1 MKATFTYLL
10 ATILTAI
17 SPLVCHGQESAYT
30 KKDSPMKRTL
40 TLMLLTLIVTS
51 TFAQPHE
58 IKRTDRLL
66 TASGLPRYRKGKE
79 ISTPFIEAF
88 RYGMSQEAKRWWTG
102 YYEPNI
108 PYASTKKERKKREEA
123 YDAYEKK
130 RDKMEEQLP
139 CYGHLFLARPSFTP
153 PYGFSYSPKDT
164 ALVYLEQQW
173 NGSKKRKN
181 KKVTLHAHKMK
192 VSEAIYDSIQCLHK
206 LAVYTSVQFDA
217 DYTMLDGTRFHF
229 IWHAFDGDKYA
240 ISSDNGSGT
249 CKRLQ
254 KTFETICTALKDDDP
269 DQLQSLMPTV
279 HELLAHY
286 RTLLLPDVPIDD
298 WDLDATARHRKKQ
311 EES

>member
-1 MKATFTYLL
+1 MKKA
-10 ATILTAI
+10 
-17 SPLVCHGQESAYT
+17 
-30 KKDSPMKRTL
+30 L
-40 TLMLLTLIVTS
+40 TLMLLTLIATS
-51 TFAQPHE
+51 TFAQPLK
-58 IKRTDRLL
+58 IMRTDRLL
-66 TASGLPRYRKGKE
+66 TVSGLPRYRKGKD
-79 ISTPFIEAF
+79 INTPFIEAF

-108 PYASTKKERKKREEA
+108 PYASTEKGRKKREEA

-206 LAVYTSVQFDA
+206 LAVYTSAQFDA

-269 DQLQSLMPTV
+269 DQLQSLIPTV

-286 RTLLLPDVPIDD
+286 RTLLLPDVLIDD
-298 WDLDATARHRKKQ
+298 WDLDATRKTRDDH
-311 EES
+311 

>member
-17 SPLVCHGQESAYT
+17 SPLVCHGQESDYT
-30 KKDSPMKRTL
+30 KKDSPMKKAL
-40 TLMLLTLIVTS
+40 TLMLLTLIVIS
-51 TFAQPHE
+51 TFAQPLK
-58 IKRTDRLL
+58 IMRTDRLL
-66 TASGLPRYRKGKE
+66 TASGLPHYRKGKD
-79 ISTPFIEAF
+79 INTPFIEAF
-88 RYGMSQEAKRWWTG
+88 RYGMSQEAKRWRTG

-108 PYASTKKERKKREEA
+108 PYVSTEKGRKKREEA

-164 ALVYLEQQW
+164 AFVYLEQQW

-181 KKVTLHAHKMK
+181 KKVTLYAHKMK
-192 VSEAIYDSIQCLHK
+192 VSEAIYDSIQSLHK
-206 LAVYTSVQFDA
+206 LAVYTSVQFDP
-217 DYTMLDGTRFHF
+217 DYTMLDGTRYHF
-229 IWHAFDGDKYA
+229 IWSSFPGDKYA
-240 ISSDNGSGT
+240 ISSDNGSPT
-249 CKRLQ
+249 CKQLQ
-254 KTFETICTALKDDDP
+254 KTFENICVALRTDNS

-311 EES
+311 K

>member
-17 SPLVCHGQESAYT
+17 SPLVCHGQESDYT
-30 KKDSPMKRTL
+30 KKDSPMKKAL
-40 TLMLLTLIVTS
+40 TLMLLTLIVIS
-51 TFAQPHE
+51 TFAQPLK
-58 IKRTDRLL
+58 IMRTDRLL
-66 TASGLPRYRKGKE
+66 TASGLPHYRKGKD
-79 ISTPFIEAF
+79 INTPFIEAF
-88 RYGMSQEAKRWWTG
+88 RYGMSQEAKRWRTG

-108 PYASTKKERKKREEA
+108 PYVSTEKGRKKREEA

-164 ALVYLEQQW
+164 AFVYLEQQW

-181 KKVTLHAHKMK
+181 KKVTLYAHKMK

-206 LAVYTSVQFDA
+206 LAVYTSVQFDP
-217 DYTMLDGTRFHF
+217 DYTMLDGTRYHF
-229 IWHAFDGDKYA
+229 IWSSFPGDKYA
-240 ISSDNGSGT
+240 ISSDNGSPT
-249 CKRLQ
+249 CKQLQ
-254 KTFETICTALKDDDP
+254 KTFENICVALRTDNS

-311 EES
+311 K

>member
-1 MKATFTYLL
+1 
-10 ATILTAI
+10 
-17 SPLVCHGQESAYT
+17 
-30 KKDSPMKRTL
+30 
-40 TLMLLTLIVTS
+40 MLLTLIAIS
-51 TFAQPHE
+51 TFAQPLK
-58 IKRTDRLL
+58 IMRTDRLL
-66 TASGLPRYRKGKE
+66 TASGLPHYRKGKD
-79 ISTPFIEAF
+79 INTPFIEAF
-88 RYGMSQEAKRWWTG
+88 RYGMSQEAKRWRTG

-108 PYASTKKERKKREEA
+108 PYVSTEKGRKKREEA

-164 ALVYLEQQW
+164 AFVYLEQQW

-181 KKVTLHAHKMK
+181 KKVTLYAHKMK
-192 VSEAIYDSIQCLHK
+192 VSEAIYDSIQSLHK
-206 LAVYTSVQFDA
+206 LAVYTSVQFDP
-217 DYTMLDGTRFHF
+217 DYTMLDGTRYHF
-229 IWHAFDGDKYA
+229 IWSSFPGDKYA
-240 ISSDNGSGT
+240 ISSDNGSPT
-249 CKRLQ
+249 CKQLQ
-254 KTFETICTALKDDDP
+254 KTFENICVALRTDNS

-311 EES
+311 K

>member
-1 MKATFTYLL
+1 MKKA
-10 ATILTAI
+10 
-17 SPLVCHGQESAYT
+17 
-30 KKDSPMKRTL
+30 L
-40 TLMLLTLIVTS
+40 TLMLLTLIAIS
-51 TFAQPHE
+51 TFAQPRK
-58 IKRTDRLL
+58 IMRTDRLL
-66 TASGLPRYRKGKE
+66 TASGLPRYRKGKD
-79 ISTPFIEAF
+79 INAPFIEAF

-102 YYEPNI
+102 YYDPNI
-108 PYASTKKERKKREEA
+108 PYASTEKGRKKREEA

-153 PYGFSYSPKDT
+153 PYGFSYSPEDT

-206 LAVYTSVQFDA
+206 LAVYTSAQFDP
-217 DYTMLDGTRFHF
+217 DYEMLDGTRFHF

-311 EES
+311 K

>member
-1 MKATFTYLL
+1 MKKA
-10 ATILTAI
+10 
-17 SPLVCHGQESAYT
+17 
-30 KKDSPMKRTL
+30 L
-40 TLMLLTLIVTS
+40 TLMLLTLIATS
-51 TFAQPHE
+51 TFAQPLK
-58 IKRTDRLL
+58 IMRTDRLL
-66 TASGLPRYRKGKE
+66 TASGLPRYRKGKD
-79 ISTPFIEAF
+79 INTPFIEAF

-108 PYASTKKERKKREEA
+108 PYASTEKERKKREKA
-123 YDAYEKK
+123 YNAYEEK
-130 RDKMEEQLP
+130 RDKMTDKYP
-139 CYGHLFLARPSFTP
+139 CYRHLFIARPSFAP
-153 PYGFSYSPKDT
+153 SFGFSYSPKDT
-164 ALVYLEQQW
+164 ALVYLEQRW
-173 NGSKKRKN
+173 DGSKKRKN

-206 LAVYTSVQFDA
+206 LAVYTSAQFDA

-254 KTFETICTALKDDDP
+254 KTFENICVALRADNL
-269 DQLQSLMPTV
+269 DQLQSLMPAV

-298 WDLDATARHRKKQ
+298 WDLDAAVRKRNNQ
-311 EES
+311 

>member
-1 MKATFTYLL
+1 
-10 ATILTAI
+10 
-17 SPLVCHGQESAYT
+17 
-30 KKDSPMKRTL
+30 
-40 TLMLLTLIVTS
+40 MLLTLIAIS
-51 TFAQPHE
+51 TFAQPLK
-58 IKRTDRLL
+58 IMRTDRLL
-66 TASGLPRYRKGKE
+66 TASGLPRYRKGKD
-79 ISTPFIEAF
+79 INTPFIEAF

-102 YYEPNI
+102 YYAPNI
-108 PYASTKKERKKREEA
+108 PYASTEKGRKKREEA

-206 LAVYTSVQFDA
+206 LAVYTSAQFDA
-217 DYTMLDGTRFHF
+217 DYEMLDGTRFHF

-286 RTLLLPDVPIDD
+286 RTLLLPDVPIND
-298 WDLDATARHRKKQ
+298 WDLDATRKTRDDH
-311 EES
+311 

>member
-1 MKATFTYLL
+1 
-10 ATILTAI
+10 
-17 SPLVCHGQESAYT
+17 
-30 KKDSPMKRTL
+30 MKRTL
-40 TLMLLTLIVTS
+40 TLMLLTLFATS

-66 TASGLPRYRKGKE
+66 TASGLPHYRKGKD
-79 ISTPFIEAF
+79 IKTPFIEAF

-102 YYEPNI
+102 YYDPNI
-108 PYASTKKERKKREEA
+108 PYASTEKERKKREEA

-206 LAVYTSVQFDA
+206 LAVYTSAQFDA
-217 DYTMLDGTRFHF
+217 DYEMLDGTRFHF

-254 KTFETICTALKDDDP
+254 KTFENICVALRTDNH

-311 EES
+311 K

>member
-1 MKATFTYLL
+1 
-10 ATILTAI
+10 
-17 SPLVCHGQESAYT
+17 
-30 KKDSPMKRTL
+30 
-40 TLMLLTLIVTS
+40 
-51 TFAQPHE
+51 
-58 IKRTDRLL
+58 
-66 TASGLPRYRKGKE
+66 
-79 ISTPFIEAF
+79 
-88 RYGMSQEAKRWWTG
+88 MSQEAKRWWTG

-206 LAVYTSVQFDA
+206 LAVYTSAQFDA

-298 WDLDATARHRKKQ
+298 WDLDATRKTRDDH
-311 EES
+311 

>member
-1 MKATFTYLL
+1 
-10 ATILTAI
+10 
-17 SPLVCHGQESAYT
+17 
-30 KKDSPMKRTL
+30 MKRTL
-40 TLMLLTLIVTS
+40 TLMLLTLIATS
-51 TFAQPHE
+51 TFAQTPE

-206 LAVYTSVQFDA
+206 LAVYTSAQFDA

>member
-1 MKATFTYLL
+1 MKKA
-10 ATILTAI
+10 
-17 SPLVCHGQESAYT
+17 
-30 KKDSPMKRTL
+30 L
-40 TLMLLTLIVTS
+40 TLMLLTLIATS
-51 TFAQPHE
+51 TFAQPRK
-58 IKRTDRLL
+58 IMRTDRLL
-66 TASGLPRYRKGKE
+66 TASGLPRYRKGKD
-79 ISTPFIEAF
+79 INAPFIEAF

-102 YYEPNI
+102 YYDPNI
-108 PYASTKKERKKREEA
+108 PYASTEKGRKKREEA

-153 PYGFSYSPKDT
+153 PYGFSYSPEDT

-206 LAVYTSVQFDA
+206 LAVYTSAQFDA
-217 DYTMLDGTRFHF
+217 DYEMLDGTRFHF

-269 DQLQSLMPTV
+269 DQLQSLMPTI
-279 HELLAHY
+279 HELLVHY
-286 RTLLLPDVPIDD
+286 RILLLPDVPIDD

-311 EES
+311 K